1 MRLNIKFNIG
11 DTVYFLHPE
20 TIKITKGVLFCVD
33 ITILENGINA
43 NFNIRYGEI
52 DFVSVKEDDLYSS
65 REQLEN
71 KIMRR
76 V

>member
-1 MRLNIKFNIG
+1 MKLNIKFNIG
-11 DTVYFLHPE
+11 DTVYFLHPKAL
-20 TIKITKGVLFCVD
+20 KITKGVLFCVD
-33 ITILENGINA
+33 ITILENGVKA

-52 DFVSVKEDDLYSS
+52 DFVSLKEDDCYSS

-76 V
+76 C